1 MNATIK
7 QFIKRFTILTG
18 GIILVGLYLFTGPL
32 KSFYLPI
39 FPIIYL
45 NFGMISLLYFTMMIK
60 AKNQRE
66 GKFPT
71 SFTLAKSTR
80 IILIF
85 FCSAVYLL
93 IYKRNAL
100 QIIVFIV
107 SLYCLFS
114 VFETITI
121 LRFFNMS
128 EETRVP
134 RIK

>member
-1 MNATIK
+1 MNSPTKRFIK
-7 QFIKRFTILTG
+7 QFIILTVG
-18 GIILVGLYLFTGPL
+18 VILLGLYLFSGPL
-32 KSFYLPI
+32 KSSYLSI

-45 NFGMISLLYFTMMIK
+45 NFGMISLLYFIMMIR

-93 IYKRNAL
+93 IYRKNAL
-100 QIIVFIV
+100 QIIAFIV
-107 SLYCLFS
+107 FLYCLFS

-128 EETRVP
+128 KETRTQ